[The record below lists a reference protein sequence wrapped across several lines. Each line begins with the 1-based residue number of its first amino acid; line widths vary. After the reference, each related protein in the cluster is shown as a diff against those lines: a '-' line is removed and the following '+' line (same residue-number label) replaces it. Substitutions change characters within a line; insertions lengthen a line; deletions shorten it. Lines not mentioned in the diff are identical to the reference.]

1 MTLRRDRK
9 KLKEGKE
16 AKRKLKEH
24 LKEDLCPPPNFLR
37 ISTNNTMPAITLL
50 AQIYHKIAP
59 LCPPGLATAIAASY
73 IGDGKF
79 FKVWRRE
86 FVGTLLMIGLTF
98 TPGKWIGADSLAIAW
113 TAHAVGVVAA
123 DKLGGGQHVNPAVTC
138 SMYALGKCSYT
149 EAFVRISG
157 AMGGGLVGFPLF
169 KMVADYFNLTPLG
182 GPEFDPT
189 NDAEGIHA
197 AFSEA
202 VAVVLLL
209 MIIYTVNWELN
220 FGTYHYWIKQT
231 LTALGIR
238 YIIETFPTAGPS
250 INPMLATTV
259 RSSCVDV
266 LFTITS
272 SICFLIATLH
282 RNHHGH
288 IAVVHFQNWWLPRSL
303 FTLLLLLDCTICSCY
318 LCKCSL
324 CSLCRR
330 VLVWNETSSWSC
342 QR

>member
-1 MTLRRDRK
+1 
-9 KLKEGKE
+9 
-16 AKRKLKEH
+16 
-24 LKEDLCPPPNFLR
+24 
-37 ISTNNTMPAITLL
+37 MPAITLL

-98 TPGKWIGADSLAIAW
+98 SPGKWIGADSLAVAW

-149 EAFVRISG
+149 EAFVRIAG

-220 FGTYHYWIKQT
+220 FGSYHYWIKQT
-231 LTALGIR
+231 LTAIAIR
-238 YIIETFPTAGPS
+238 GLIEVFPKAGPAM
-250 INPMLATTV
+250 NPMLFYSRNVKKIFFLCVVTV
-259 RSSCVDV
+259 RFWSV
-266 LFTITS
+266 F
-272 SICFLIATLH
+272 
-282 RNHHGH
+282 N
-288 IAVVHFQNWWLPRSL
+288 SL
-303 FTLLLLLDCTICSCY
+303 FLFY
-318 LCKCSL
+318 
-324 CSLCRR
+324 
-330 VLVWNETSSWSC
+330 
-342 QR
+342 